1 MAEDDGVLGN
11 LPRSRP
17 GRRSEKRAAGAPK
30 ASSPKRPPAPKP
42 RAPEPETDPVG
53 EALRMV
59 GGLAAGGARVAQ
71 GVAREVLRRIPR
83 P

>member
-17 GRRSEKRAAGAPK
+17 GTRSEKRAT
-30 ASSPKRPPAPKP
+30 REPPAPQP
-42 RAPEPETDPVG
+42 RAPEPDTDPVG
-53 EALRMV
+53 GALRMV

-71 GVAREVLRRIPR
+71 GVAREVLRRMPR

>member
-1 MAEDDGVLGN
+1 MLGN

-17 GRRSEKRAAGAPK
+17 GTAQREARRPRASRPAPEAGALP
-30 ASSPKRPPAPKP
+30 SPT
-42 RAPEPETDPVG
+42 TDPVG
-53 EALRMV
+53 DALRMV

-71 GVAREVLRRIPR
+71 GVAREVLRRMPR

>member
-17 GRRSEKRAAGAPK
+17 GRRSEKRTT
-30 ASSPKRPPAPKP
+30 REPPAPKP

-71 GVAREVLRRIPR
+71 GVAREVLRRMPR